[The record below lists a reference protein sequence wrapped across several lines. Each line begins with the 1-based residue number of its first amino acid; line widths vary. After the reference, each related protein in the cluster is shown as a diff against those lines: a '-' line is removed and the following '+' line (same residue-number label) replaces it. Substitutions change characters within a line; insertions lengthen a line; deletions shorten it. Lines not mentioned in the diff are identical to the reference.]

1 MQARLSYLD
10 YLLAENEGLTE
21 EQLLMLIWEVILEAA
36 VTTLVAT
43 EWAMY
48 KVAKNPEK
56 QASTFQTKFSIP
68 RGNEK
73 QKLDIY

>member
-1 MQARLSYLD
+1 MCYLD

-36 VTTLVAT
+36 DTTLVAT

-48 KVAKNPEK
+48 EVAKNPEK
-56 QASTFQTKFSIP
+56 QASTF
-68 RGNEK
+68 
-73 QKLDIY
+73 